1 MGSKKLKAI
10 AVKGTGPLPEVTR
23 LRKVKLMINAVN
35 RNAYGNVLWRR
46 WGMGAI
52 VYEAGPM

>member
-10 AVKGTGPLPEVTR
+10 AVKGTGPLPEVTGFR
-23 LRKVKLMINAVN
+23 RVKRMINAVN

-46 WGMGAI
+46 WGMGAR
-52 VYEAGPM
+52 YEAGSM